1 MTEQIQATA
10 PRQAASGDLLDI
22 ARRRREWLI
31 DYLKKRTEAKDWYQV
46 GVAAN
51 ELREVEVEIAVRSEP
66 Q

>member
-1 MTEQIQATA
+1 MLTHDQIN
-10 PRQAASGDLLDI
+10 SDLL
-22 ARRRREWLI
+22 AGAHRRREWLI